1 MDGATMTTQRIRRYA
16 EFPDEFDADPDDSM
30 PKQALQSTLANRPN
44 NFVAPLPAVTAI
56 ANQERPAHPV
66 TQFDLSAMPMAHTS
80 EAIDQSDELQRS
92 KGFVWRTL
100 PLSAGFGAA
109 VAAVTVMA
117 GAPAVAAVAVMFL
130 VFSATWAGAF
140 IFHVNRSPSGIAY
153 RQSQSLWGVIEREQR
168 YRHSVDWHERTKGR

>member
-1 MDGATMTTQRIRRYA
+1 MTTQRIRRYA

-92 KGFVWRTL
+92 KGFVWRVA
-100 PLSAGFGAA
+100 PLSLGFGAGVGGVVLLA
-109 VAAVTVMA
+109 GGNATGAIVAL
-117 GAPAVAAVAVMFL
+117 FL
-130 VFSATWAGAF
+130 CFALVWAGAF
-140 IFHVNRSPSGIAY
+140 IFHISRSPSGIAFM
-153 RQSQSLWGVIEREQR
+153 QSKSMWAIIEREQR
-168 YRHSVDWHERTKGR
+168 YRHSVDWHERNRNR